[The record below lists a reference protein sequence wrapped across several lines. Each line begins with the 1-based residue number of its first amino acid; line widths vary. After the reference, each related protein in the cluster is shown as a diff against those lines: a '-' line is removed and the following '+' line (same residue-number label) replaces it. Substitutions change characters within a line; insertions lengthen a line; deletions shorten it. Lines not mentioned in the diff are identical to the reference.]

1 MIRRPPRS
9 TLFPYNDALPIA
21 HEFVVDAEV
30 EISIRELV
38 EGLEA
43 GLTGRA
49 DHGADLADLGVEASD
64 RCRVRYVHAQGRL
77 LVTRQQNLVSSAEL
91 RGDGLTDGASSTD
104 EEDAHDGATAPRG
117 ALFRSCC
124 STSRKYCRLAP
135 VSEHT
140 SDQTRRRAPGRHHPP
155 WPRA

>member
-1 MIRRPPRS
+1 MVFFFQAEDGIRDWS
-9 TLFPYNDALPIA
+9 VTGVQTCALPICKA
-21 HEFVVDAEV
+21 
-30 EISIRELV
+30 I
-38 EGLEA
+38 
-43 GLTGRA
+43 
-49 DHGADLADLGVEASD
+49 
-64 RCRVRYVHAQGRL
+64 
-77 LVTRQQNLVSSAEL
+77 AEL

-117 ALFRSCC
+117 ALFRACC